1 MTNTKPKADTAT
13 AAQRVEVIY
22 RMLLQGWSNP
32 QIVQNS
38 TKSWGINDTQAYRY
52 IAKAR
57 KRIDEAAAQYRAEA
71 FSEHL
76 MARRELR
83 KDTADARL
91 KLDILKDEAQLLDLY
106 PAKRL
111 TVDWRE
117 KLKANGINPETIKE
131 QAIAAA
137 LAALTGGDGRDDGGD
152 RAGG

>member
-1 MTNTKPKADTAT
+1 MESKPKADNAT
-13 AAQRVEVIY
+13 AAQRVEVVY
-22 RMLLQGWSNP
+22 RMLLQGWSHP
-32 QIVQNS
+32 QIVQNTS
-38 TKSWGINDTQAYRY
+38 KSWGCTERQVYNY
-52 IAKAR
+52 IEKAR

-83 KDTADARL
+83 KDTTDARL

-117 KLKANGINPETIKE
+117 KLKANGINPETLR
-131 QAIAAA
+131 AIITHLQGANAS
-137 LAALTGGDGRDDGGD
+137 
-152 RAGG
+152 

>member
-1 MTNTKPKADTAT
+1 MPSQPKADNAT
-13 AAQRVEVIY
+13 AAQRVEVVY
-22 RMLLQGWSNP
+22 RMLLQGWSHP
-32 QIVQNS
+32 QIVQNTS
-38 TKSWGINDTQAYRY
+38 KSWGCTERQVYNY
-52 IAKAR
+52 IEKAR

-83 KDTADARL
+83 KDTTDARL

-137 LAALTGGDGRDDGGD
+137 LAALTSGDGRDDGGD
-152 RAGG
+152 SAGG